1 MSKKAQINKITSILS
16 ISLRHKIGAI
26 VNSNEL
32 YAQKYS
38 KDAEM
43 LFREAEKL
51 VLREK
56 WNNKD
61 KAKIKEQL
69 EKKLKKELEEKDFL
83 DNKKFELMGEEIDGA
98 MRLLDL

>member
-38 KDAEM
+38 RDAEI
-43 LFREAEKL
+43 LFKEAEKL

-61 KAKIKEQL
+61 KTKIKEQL
-69 EKKLKKELEEKDFL
+69 EKKLKKELGEKTFL
-83 DNKKFELMGEEIDGA
+83 DNKKFELISGEIDVA
-98 MRLLDL
+98 MRVLGF